1 MFRYASISGLIIVLL
16 TAHSAAAFA
25 DSEIDDKKPCDI
37 PVHRPDHQISTEL
50 DPVVDA
56 AVEDGFAGGVAI
68 MRANEIVYSRVAG
81 YTTVG
86 GKTPVTTDTLFHVA
100 SVSKYFTA
108 VATLYA
114 AEENLIAT
122 SDPIK
127 YLLSESRIAE
137 RGATISDLLAHKSG
151 LGSSYV
157 AESETELL
165 AALEALATAPID
177 KEKIGRFRYSN
188 DGYDLLAILLER
200 AYKRPFEAV
209 VKSNVFSPAC
219 LARPRYWGTVDSSD
233 PTLVSQPLTELSAD
247 FRKRNYGML
256 GSAGLLITAVDL
268 LVFQYL
274 LANGSIISQAS
285 LDELYAPR
293 GDTSIGKATYGAF
306 LSVHP
311 QLGSTISARGYED
324 WGDNAI
330 LNHYRD
336 KDIIIAVVT
345 SRGPPEGEG
354 EAYRNRISAEIEKML
369 IALD

>member
-1 MFRYASISGLIIVLL
+1 M
-16 TAHSAAAFA
+16 
-25 DSEIDDKKPCDI
+25 
-37 PVHRPDHQISTEL
+37 PVHRPDHEIATEL

-56 AVEDGFAGGVAI
+56 AVDDGFAGGVAI
-68 MRANEIVYSRVAG
+68 MRAGEIVYSRVAG

-86 GKTPVTTDTLFHVA
+86 GKTPVTSNTLFHVA
-100 SVSKYFTA
+100 SISKYFTA

-114 AEENLIAT
+114 AEEELIAS

-127 YLLSESRIAE
+127 FLLPDSRVAARGTTISELLS
-137 RGATISDLLAHKSG
+137 HQSG

-157 AESETELL
+157 AESEVELG
-165 AALEALATAPID
+165 AALEALGTAPFEQ
-177 KEKIGRFRYSN
+177 EKIGQFRYSN

-209 VKSNVFSPAC
+209 VKSNVFAPAC
-219 LARPRYWGTVDSSD
+219 LDRPLYWGTIDTND
-233 PTLVSQPLTELSAD
+233 PALVSQPLTELSAD

-268 LVFQYL
+268 LVFQYK
-274 LANGSIISQAS
+274 LASGSILSQAS

-306 LSVHP
+306 LSEHP
-311 QLGSTISARGYED
+311 QLGSVISARGFED

-336 KDIIIAVVT
+336 QDIIIAVVT
-345 SRGPPEGEG
+345 SRGPAEGEG
-354 EAYRNRISAEIEKML
+354 DAYRNRISAEIEKIL